1 MDPKNPFDDAEFS
14 GKKEGAAGQASSAT
28 GVFGTVGPKGPAQ
41 EEDDLL
47 KSLMRGA
54 DAAPNPASAE
64 TQASPPVVPA
74 PVAAAPPAPGEFTQ
88 ILKTLSEI
96 AQVPQTAQAPKT
108 APKQSGDL
116 ASVFK

>member
-14 GKKEGAAGQASSAT
+14 GEKKGAAGQASSAT
-28 GVFGTVGPKGPAQ
+28 GVFGTVGPKNPAQ

-54 DAAPNPASAE
+54 DAASNQAPAAP
-64 TQASPPVVPA
+64 QAAAPAVPA
-74 PVAAAPPAPGEFTQ
+74 PVAAATPAPGEFTQ

-96 AQVPQTAQAPKT
+96 PQV
-108 APKQSGDL
+108 
-116 ASVFK
+116 